1 MDVIVRPAGMSTQA
15 VLVEATEG
23 GGQDNS
29 PPGRA
34 PPATPCN
41 PPCTLAPLQNTTVPP
56 KLLQNIG
63 RRTFSPNNTNIRDMC
78 KLSDPKFLTCVD
90 CRIYSDNLKEVGPL
104 LIKGVDDDIIII
116 INLTKRLL
124 MI

>member
-56 KLLQNIG
+56 KTSAEYNRMQNLLSKQHKHQ
-63 RRTFSPNNTNIRDMC
+63 RH
-78 KLSDPKFLTCVD
+78 V
-90 CRIYSDNLKEVGPL
+90 
-104 LIKGVDDDIIII
+104 
-116 INLTKRLL
+116 
-124 MI
+124 